1 MKSFQDYRDLEVW
14 QKAMQ
19 VVKKVYLL
27 TKDFPPSELYGLTSQ
42 MRRAA
47 ISIPANIAEG
57 WGRRYTAE
65 FIQFLRQANGSRTEL
80 ETLLLLSVEINLC
93 SPQVVYPILDE
104 LQVVG
109 RQLNNL
115 ERSLQRR
122 KNSP

>member
-1 MKSFQDYRDLEVW
+1 
-14 QKAMQ
+14 
-19 VVKKVYLL
+19 
-27 TKDFPPSELYGLTSQ
+27 

-80 ETLLLLSVEINLC
+80 ETLLLLSMEVELC
-93 SPQVVYPILDE
+93 PQKVACPILED
-104 LQVVG
+104 LQLIG

>member
-19 VVKKVYLL
+19 VVKQVYLL

-47 ISIPANIAEG
+47 MSIPANIAEG

-80 ETLLLLSVEINLC
+80 ETLLLLSMEVTLC
-93 SPQVVYPILDE
+93 PEEVACPILED
-104 LQVVG
+104 LQLIG

>member
-1 MKSFQDYRDLEVW
+1 MKSFHDYRDLEVW

-19 VVKKVYLL
+19 VVKQVYLL
-27 TKDFPPSELYGLTSQ
+27 TEGFPPSELYGLTSQ

-65 FIQFLRQANGSRTEL
+65 FIHFLRQANGSCTEL
-80 ETLLLLSVEINLC
+80 ETLLMLSVEINLC
-93 SPQVVYPILDE
+93 PQEAAQAILEE
-104 LQVVG
+104 LQILG
-109 RQLNNL
+109 KQLNNL

-122 KNSP
+122 RRSP

>member
-93 SPQVVYPILDE
+93 SPEVVHPILDE

-115 ERSLQRR
+115 ERSLQRS

>member
-14 QKAMQ
+14 QKALQ
-19 VVKKVYLL
+19 VAKKVYLL
-27 TKDFPPSELYGLTSQ
+27 TKEFPQAELYGLTSQ

-47 ISIPANIAEG
+47 TSVPANIAEG

-80 ETLLLLSVEINLC
+80 ETLLILSIAINLA
-93 SPQVVYPILDE
+93 SQEVVQPILEE
-104 LQVVG
+104 LQVIG
-109 RQLNNL
+109 KQLNNL
-115 ERSLQRR
+115 ERSLQRK